1 MRRLVGEAIVVGVLL
16 MFGGQALT
24 AEDAAAPAP
33 APDPAAPAAP
43 APAAPVPAAAP
54 APAATPAPAAPPAP
68 SAAPADDL
76 AALIAKVAPP
86 ERYKDHVPNFSAKEE
101 EFEFQLIAE
110 KSPAEKAA
118 GAAFFSIKPAEKDKP
133 AAKGK
138 PAVRG
143 KAEDTPSER
152 AGAAESAGPQA
163 GKAKLWIV
171 RDGPRVVA
179 VYHPKAS
186 KLYVVAPDPAK
197 AGEKLDLPRDYNDS
211 GVTFDGVLGV
221 RLTTF
226 PPCYGAVQSGE
237 HEFVF
242 TPGKKNATLALV
254 DTTRWPGRKG
264 AEAVYALTLRCDPV
278 LGYAIEC
285 DASLKADAAKD
296 AAGKALEPELLSFFP
311 DHVYMYKWK
320 DATWRYEYTVYAP
333 AGDAARPVEG
343 RFIGWVND
351 FGQSDRATG
360 LRLRSGGLVLYATDP
375 GGGGPAVVATA
386 GEGALLKNDTGNL
399 QYDQHFRATLPA
411 RPDAGGAYGVKVKF
425 RYANLPPEVVRQVM
439 EQMEVTDWRGTA
451 AVPVRV
457 GRVEGAEDAEALLK
471 ASLVYKDV
479 PTTDREHH
487 SGTKSLVLLG
497 DRRLRLDPVPPL
509 DPGAT
514 YRLEA
519 WVKVTGRGGQ
529 ARVAAEP
536 AKWFPKGTEPAQQMS
551 ATVKTDVGL
560 QKTDRGWQQ
569 VVMTFASGPC
579 GSTPWLYLAVSP
591 TGTAYLDDV
600 SIVKVNKTSA
610 LSRIN

>member
-1 MRRLVGEAIVVGVLL
+1 MRRLIGEAIVVGVLL
-16 MFGGQALT
+16 MLGGQALT

-33 APDPAAPAAP
+33 AAPAAP
-43 APAAPVPAAAP
+43 SATPEPAVTSVPAATPEPAATP
-54 APAATPAPAAPPAP
+54 AAALAPAATP
-68 SAAPADDL
+68 APADDL
-76 AALIAKVAPP
+76 AALIAKAAPP

-110 KSPAEKAA
+110 KPPAPGKEKP
-118 GAAFFSIKPAEKDKP
+118 GGTGFFSKPAEKGK
-133 AAKGK
+133 AAGKGK
-138 PAVRG
+138 A
-143 KAEDTPSER
+143 ADAPSPK
-152 AGAAESAGPQA
+152 AGAAENAGPQT

-211 GVTFDGVLGV
+211 GSTFDGRLGV

-264 AEAVYALTLRCDPV
+264 AEAVYALTLRCDPA
-278 LGYAIEC
+278 LGYVVEC
-285 DASLKADAAKD
+285 DAAFKADAAKD
-296 AAGKALEPELLSFFP
+296 EAGKALDPELMGFFP
-311 DHVYMYKWK
+311 DHVYMYKWQ

-343 RFIGWVND
+343 RYVGWVND

-360 LRLRSGGLVLYATDP
+360 LRLRSGGLVLYAADP
-375 GGGGPAVVATA
+375 GGGGPAVVAAA
-386 GEGALLKNDTGNL
+386 GEGTLLTNDTGNL

-411 RPDAGGAYGVKVKF
+411 KPDTQGAWGVKVTF
-425 RYANLPPEVVRQVM
+425 RYANLPPEIVRQVM

-471 ASLVYKDV
+471 ASLVYRDL

-509 DPGAT
+509 EPGAT
-514 YRLEA
+514 YRLAA
-519 WVKVTGRGGQ
+519 WVKVTGRWGQ

-536 AKWFPKGTEPAQQMS
+536 PKWFPKGTEPAQQQS
-551 ATVKTDVGL
+551 AMVKTDPNWQRVD
-560 QKTDRGWQQ
+560 QGWQQ
-569 VVMTFASGPC
+569 VVMTFTSGPC

-600 SIVKVNKTSA
+600 AIVKINKDSTVVP
-610 LSRIN
+610 